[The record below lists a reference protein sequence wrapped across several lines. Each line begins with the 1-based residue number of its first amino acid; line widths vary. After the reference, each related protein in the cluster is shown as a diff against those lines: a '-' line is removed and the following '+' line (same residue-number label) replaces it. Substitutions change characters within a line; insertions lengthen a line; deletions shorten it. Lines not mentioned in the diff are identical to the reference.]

1 MKAILKNGRLA
12 GKANGPFAYLG
23 ERMNNRLTQTEL
35 QKIIDENPLRSLSSI
50 GEETGNSRVTIEK
63 MLKTYK
69 LDEYRNRKIKRL
81 RGDKARKR
89 RDYQN

>member
-1 MKAILKNGRLA
+1 MT
-12 GKANGPFAYLG
+12 
-23 ERMNNRLTQTEL
+23 RLTREEL

-50 GEETGNSRVTIEK
+50 GEETGNSRVAIEK
-63 MLKTYK
+63 WLKTYQ

>member
-1 MKAILKNGRLA
+1 MT
-12 GKANGPFAYLG
+12 
-23 ERMNNRLTQTEL
+23 RLTRAEL
-35 QKIIDENPLRSLSSI
+35 EKISDENPLRSLSSI
-50 GEETGNSRVTIEK
+50 GEETGNSRVAIEK
-63 MLKTYK
+63 WLKTYQ

>member
-1 MKAILKNGRLA
+1 MIKWTVGWKLA
-12 GKANGPFAYLG
+12 VFCSFELFK
-23 ERMNNRLTQTEL
+23 RWRIMTRLTREEL
-35 QKIIDENPLRSLSSI
+35 EKIIDENPLRSLSSI
-50 GEETGNSRVTIEK
+50 GEATGNSRVAIEK
-63 MLKTYK
+63 WLKTYQ